1 MAQDKNTTGVA
12 ILGST
17 GSIGRSTLDVI
28 ARNPDRFNVVA
39 LSAHQSIDLLLQQV
53 IQFKPQYVVVTDTA
67 AAAIF
72 KAQLKDITHA
82 PQLLSA
88 ETGLVEVVQ
97 LDAVDSV
104 MAAIVGGAGL
114 PSTLA
119 AAHAGKNVLLANK
132 EALVM
137 AGELLLTAAAE
148 SGARLLPIDSEHNAV
163 LQCLANQ
170 SVSQPMLG
178 VEHITLTASGGPFL
192 KTPLEQLAGVTPEQ
206 ACAHP
211 NWEMGRKIS
220 VDSATMMNKGLEVIE
235 ACFLFKL
242 SPNQVKVLIHPQ
254 SLVHAM
260 VSYCDGSVLAHLGH
274 PDMCVP
280 IAHALGWPERIAS
293 GVAALS
299 LADCANLEFYEPDTE
314 RFPCLTLA
322 LDAQRAG
329 QAATIA
335 LNAANEVAVAAFLQ
349 SAIVYQD
356 IYKAVAIIVEQEEA
370 IKIQTIEDV
379 FRVDASARR
388 EAKRLVAS
396 WT

>member
-1 MAQDKNTTGVA
+1 MAADKNITGVA

-17 GSIGRSTLDVI
+17 GSVGRSTLAVI
-28 ARNPDRFNVVA
+28 ARNPDRFKVVA

-53 IQFKPQYVVVTDTA
+53 IQFRPEYVVVTNA
-67 AAAIF
+67 AAAVRF
-72 KAQLKDITHA
+72 KAQLKDIANA
-82 PQLLSA
+82 PALLSA
-88 ETGLVEVVQ
+88 ENGLIELVQ
-97 LDAVDSV
+97 MEAVDSV

-114 PSTLA
+114 ASTLA
-119 AAHAGKNVLLANK
+119 AADVGKNVLLANK

-137 AGELLLTAAAE
+137 AGELLLTAAAK

-170 SVSQPMLG
+170 SAHQPMRG

-192 KTPLEQLAGVTPEQ
+192 KTPLEQLASVTPEQ

-211 NWEMGRKIS
+211 NWDMGRKIS

-242 SPNQVKVLIHPQ
+242 SPDQVKVLIHPQ
-254 SLVHAM
+254 SLVHAL

-280 IAHALGWPERIAS
+280 IAHALGWPDRIVS
-293 GVAALS
+293 GVASLS
-299 LADCANLEFYEPDTE
+299 LADCANLEFYEPDAE

-322 LDAQRAG
+322 LDAQRTG

-335 LNAANEVAVAAFLQ
+335 LNAANEVAVAAFLK
-349 SAIVYQD
+349 SVIAYRD
-356 IYKAVAIIVEQEEA
+356 IYKVVATIVEQEKA
-370 IKIQTIEDV
+370 IKIQSIEDV
-379 FRVDASARR
+379 IRVDAEARNKA
-388 EAKRLVAS
+388 ERLVAS
-396 WT
+396 WF

>member
-28 ARNPDRFNVVA
+28 ARNPDRFKVVA

-53 IQFKPQYVVVTDTA
+53 IQFKPQYVVVTDA
-67 AAAIF
+67 AAAATF
-72 KAQLKDITHA
+72 KVQLKDIA
-82 PQLLSA
+82 DSPQLLSA
-88 ETGLVEVVQ
+88 ENGLVEVVQ

-119 AAHAGKNVLLANK
+119 AADAGKNVLLANK

-170 SVSQPMLG
+170 YVSQPMLG

-192 KTPLEQLAGVTPEQ
+192 KTPLEQLASVTPEQ

-211 NWEMGRKIS
+211 NWDMGRKIS

-235 ACFLFKL
+235 ACFLFDL

-280 IAHALGWPERIAS
+280 IAHALGWPERITS
-293 GVAALS
+293 GVAPLS
-299 LADCANLEFYEPDTE
+299 LADCANLEFYEPDAE

-335 LNAANEVAVAAFLQ
+335 LNAANEIAVSAFLK

-356 IYKAVAIIVEQEEA
+356 IYKVVATIVEQEEA

-379 FRVDASARR
+379 FRVDARARR
-388 EAKRLVAS
+388 EAERLVTN

>member
-1 MAQDKNTTGVA
+1 MAADKNITGVA

-17 GSIGRSTLDVI
+17 GSVGRSTLAVI
-28 ARNPDRFNVVA
+28 ARNPDRFKVVA

-53 IQFKPQYVVVTDTA
+53 IQFRPEYVVVTNA
-67 AAAIF
+67 AAAVRF
-72 KAQLKDITHA
+72 KAQLKDIANA
-82 PQLLSA
+82 PALLSA
-88 ETGLVEVVQ
+88 ENGLIELVQ
-97 LDAVDSV
+97 MEAVDSV

-114 PSTLA
+114 ASTLA
-119 AAHAGKNVLLANK
+119 AADVGKNVLLANK

-137 AGELLLTAAAE
+137 AGELLLTAAAK

-170 SVSQPMLG
+170 SAHQPMRG

-192 KTPLEQLAGVTPEQ
+192 KTPLEQLASVTPEQ

-211 NWEMGRKIS
+211 NWDMGRKIS

-242 SPNQVKVLIHPQ
+242 SPDQVKVLIHPQ
-254 SLVHAM
+254 SLVHAL

-280 IAHALGWPERIAS
+280 IAHALGWPDRIVS
-293 GVAALS
+293 GVASLS
-299 LADCANLEFYEPDTE
+299 LADCANLEFYEPDAE

-322 LDAQRAG
+322 LDAQRTG

-335 LNAANEVAVAAFLQ
+335 LNAGNEVAVAAFLK
-349 SAIVYQD
+349 SVIAYRD
-356 IYKAVAIIVEQEEA
+356 IYKVVATIVEQEKA
-370 IKIQTIEDV
+370 IKIQSIEDV
-379 FRVDASARR
+379 IRVDAEARNKA
-388 EAKRLVAS
+388 ERLVAS
-396 WT
+396 WF

>member
-28 ARNPDRFNVVA
+28 ARNPDRFKVVA

-53 IQFKPQYVVVTDTA
+53 IQFKPQYVVVTDA
-67 AAAIF
+67 AAAATF
-72 KAQLKDITHA
+72 KVQLKDIA
-82 PQLLSA
+82 DSPQLLSA
-88 ETGLVEVVQ
+88 ENGLVEVVQ

-119 AAHAGKNVLLANK
+119 AADAGKNVLLANK

-192 KTPLEQLAGVTPEQ
+192 KTPLEQLASVTPEQ

-211 NWEMGRKIS
+211 NWDMGRKIS

-235 ACFLFKL
+235 ACFLFDL

-280 IAHALGWPERIAS
+280 IAHALGWPERITS
-293 GVAALS
+293 GVAPLS
-299 LADCANLEFYEPDTE
+299 LADCANLEFYEPDAE

-335 LNAANEVAVAAFLQ
+335 LNAANEIAVSAFLK

-356 IYKAVAIIVEQEEA
+356 IYKVVATIVEQEEA

-379 FRVDASARR
+379 FRVDARARR
-388 EAKRLVAS
+388 EAERLVTN

>member
-1 MAQDKNTTGVA
+1 MAADKNITGVA

-17 GSIGRSTLDVI
+17 GSVGRSTLEVI
-28 ARNPDRFNVVA
+28 ARNPDRFKVVA

-53 IQFKPQYVVVTDTA
+53 IQFRPEYVVVTNA
-67 AAAIF
+67 AAAVRF
-72 KAQLKDITHA
+72 KAQLKDIANA
-82 PQLLSA
+82 PALLSA
-88 ETGLVEVVQ
+88 ENGLIELVQ
-97 LDAVDSV
+97 MEAVDSV

-114 PSTLA
+114 ASTLA
-119 AAHAGKNVLLANK
+119 AADVGKNVLLANK

-137 AGELLLTAAAE
+137 AGELLLTAAAK

-170 SVSQPMLG
+170 SAHQPMRG

-192 KTPLEQLAGVTPEQ
+192 KTPLEQLASVTPEQ

-211 NWEMGRKIS
+211 NWDMGRKIS
-220 VDSATMMNKGLEVIE
+220 VDSATMMNKGLEVID

-242 SPNQVKVLIHPQ
+242 SPDQVKVLIHPQ
-254 SLVHAM
+254 SLVHAL

-280 IAHALGWPERIAS
+280 IAHALGWPDRIVS
-293 GVAALS
+293 GVASLS
-299 LADCANLEFYEPDTE
+299 LADCANLEFYEPDAE

-322 LDAQRAG
+322 LDAQRTG

-335 LNAANEVAVAAFLQ
+335 LNAANEVAVAAFLK
-349 SAIVYQD
+349 SVIAYRD
-356 IYKAVAIIVEQEEA
+356 IYKVVATIVEQEKA
-370 IKIQTIEDV
+370 IKIQSIEDV
-379 FRVDASARR
+379 IRVDAEARNKA
-388 EAKRLVAS
+388 ERLVAS
-396 WT
+396 WF

>member
-28 ARNPDRFNVVA
+28 ACNPDRFKVVA

-53 IQFKPQYVVVTDTA
+53 IQFKPQYVVVTDA
-67 AAAIF
+67 AAAATF
-72 KAQLKDITHA
+72 KVQLKYIADS

-88 ETGLVEVVQ
+88 ENGLVEVVQ

-119 AAHAGKNVLLANK
+119 AADAGKNVLLANK

-192 KTPLEQLAGVTPEQ
+192 KTPLEQLASVTPEQ

-211 NWEMGRKIS
+211 NWDMGRKIS

-235 ACFLFKL
+235 ACFLFDL

-280 IAHALGWPERIAS
+280 IAHALGWPERITS
-293 GVAALS
+293 GVAPLS
-299 LADCANLEFYEPDTE
+299 LADCANLEFYEPDAE

-335 LNAANEVAVAAFLQ
+335 LNAANEIAVSAFLK

-356 IYKAVAIIVEQEEA
+356 IYKVVATIVEQEEA

-379 FRVDASARR
+379 FRVDARARR
-388 EAKRLVAS
+388 EAERLVTN

>member
-1 MAQDKNTTGVA
+1 MTQDKNTTGVA

-17 GSIGRSTLDVI
+17 GSVGRSTLDVI

-39 LSAHQSIDLLLQQV
+39 LSAHQSIELLLQQV
-53 IQFKPQYVVVTDTA
+53 IQFKPEYVVVTDA
-67 AAAIF
+67 AAAATF
-72 KAQLKDITHA
+72 KAQLNGMSDA
-82 PQLLSA
+82 PHLLSA
-88 ETGLVEVVQ
+88 ENGLVEVVQ
-97 LDAVDSV
+97 LQAVDSV

-114 PSTLA
+114 VSTLA

-170 SVSQPMLG
+170 SASQPMLG

-192 KTPLEQLAGVTPEQ
+192 KTPLEQLADVTPAQ

-211 NWEMGRKIS
+211 NWDMGRKIS

-242 SPNQVKVLIHPQ
+242 PPNQVKVLIHPQ
-254 SLVHAM
+254 SLVHAL

-293 GVAALS
+293 GVAPLS
-299 LADCANLEFYEPDTE
+299 LADCANLEFYEPDAE

-335 LNAANEVAVAAFLQ
+335 LNAANEVAVAAFLK
-349 SAIVYQD
+349 SAIAYQD
-356 IYKAVAIIVEQEEA
+356 IYKLVATIVQQEEA

-379 FRVDASARR
+379 SRVDASARR
-388 EAKRLVAS
+388 EAERLVAS

>member
-28 ARNPDRFNVVA
+28 ARNPDRFKVVA

-53 IQFKPQYVVVTDTA
+53 IQFKPQYVVVTDA
-67 AAAIF
+67 AAAATF
-72 KAQLKDITHA
+72 KVQLKDIA
-82 PQLLSA
+82 DSPQLLSA
-88 ETGLVEVVQ
+88 ENGLVEVVQ

-119 AAHAGKNVLLANK
+119 AADAGKNVLLANK

-163 LQCLANQ
+163 LQGLANQ

-192 KTPLEQLAGVTPEQ
+192 KTPLEQLASVTPEQ

-211 NWEMGRKIS
+211 NWDMGRKIS

-235 ACFLFKL
+235 ACFLFDL

-280 IAHALGWPERIAS
+280 IAHALGWPERITS
-293 GVAALS
+293 GVAPLS
-299 LADCANLEFYEPDTE
+299 LADCANLEFYEPDAE

-335 LNAANEVAVAAFLQ
+335 LNAANEIAVSAFLK

-356 IYKAVAIIVEQEEA
+356 IYKVVATIVEQEEA

-379 FRVDASARR
+379 FRVDARARR
-388 EAKRLVAS
+388 EAERLVTN

>member
-1 MAQDKNTTGVA
+1 MAADKNITGVA

-17 GSIGRSTLDVI
+17 GSVGRSTLAVI
-28 ARNPDRFNVVA
+28 ARNPDRFKVVA

-53 IQFKPQYVVVTDTA
+53 IQFRPEYVVVTNA
-67 AAAIF
+67 AAAVRF
-72 KAQLKDITHA
+72 KAQLKDIANA
-82 PQLLSA
+82 PALLSA
-88 ETGLVEVVQ
+88 ENGLIELVQ
-97 LDAVDSV
+97 MEAVDSV

-114 PSTLA
+114 ASTLA
-119 AAHAGKNVLLANK
+119 AADAGKNVLLANK

-137 AGELLLTAAAE
+137 AGELLLTAAAK

-170 SVSQPMLG
+170 SAHQPMRG

-192 KTPLEQLAGVTPEQ
+192 KTPLEQLASVTPEQ

-211 NWEMGRKIS
+211 NWDMGRKIS

-242 SPNQVKVLIHPQ
+242 SPDQVKVLIHPQ
-254 SLVHAM
+254 SLVHAL

-280 IAHALGWPERIAS
+280 IAHALGWPDRIVS
-293 GVAALS
+293 GVASLS
-299 LADCANLEFYEPDTE
+299 LADCANLEFYEPDAE

-322 LDAQRAG
+322 LDAQRTG

-335 LNAANEVAVAAFLQ
+335 LNAANEVAVAAFLK
-349 SAIVYQD
+349 SVIAYRD
-356 IYKAVAIIVEQEEA
+356 IYKVVATIVEQEKA
-370 IKIQTIEDV
+370 IKIQSIEDV
-379 FRVDASARR
+379 IRVDAEARNKA
-388 EAKRLVAS
+388 ERLVAS
-396 WT
+396 WF

>member
-28 ARNPDRFNVVA
+28 ARNPDRFKVVA

-53 IQFKPQYVVVTDTA
+53 IQFKPQYVVVTDA
-67 AAAIF
+67 AAAATF
-72 KAQLKDITHA
+72 KVQLKDIA
-82 PQLLSA
+82 DSPQLLSA
-88 ETGLVEVVQ
+88 ENGLVEVVQ

-119 AAHAGKNVLLANK
+119 AADAGKNVLLANK

-192 KTPLEQLAGVTPEQ
+192 KTPLEQLASVTPEQ

-211 NWEMGRKIS
+211 NWDMGRKIS

-235 ACFLFKL
+235 ACFLFGL

-280 IAHALGWPERIAS
+280 IAHALGWPERITS
-293 GVAALS
+293 GVAPLS
-299 LADCANLEFYEPDTE
+299 LADCANLEFYEPDAE

-335 LNAANEVAVAAFLQ
+335 LNAANEIAVSAFLK

-356 IYKAVAIIVEQEEA
+356 IYKVVATIVEQEEA

-379 FRVDASARR
+379 FRVDARARR
-388 EAKRLVAS
+388 EAERLVTN

>member
-1 MAQDKNTTGVA
+1 MAADKNKTGVA

-17 GSIGRSTLDVI
+17 GSVGRSTLAVI
-28 ARNPDRFNVVA
+28 ARNPDRFKVVA

-53 IQFKPQYVVVTDTA
+53 IQFRPEYVVVTNA
-67 AAAIF
+67 AAAVRF
-72 KAQLKDITHA
+72 KAQLKDIANA
-82 PQLLSA
+82 PALLSA
-88 ETGLVEVVQ
+88 ENGLIELVQ
-97 LDAVDSV
+97 MEAVDSV

-114 PSTLA
+114 ASTLA
-119 AAHAGKNVLLANK
+119 AADVGKNVLLANK

-137 AGELLLTAAAE
+137 AGELLLTAAAK

-170 SVSQPMLG
+170 SAHQPMRG

-192 KTPLEQLAGVTPEQ
+192 KTPLEQLASVTPEQ

-211 NWEMGRKIS
+211 NWDMGRKIS

-242 SPNQVKVLIHPQ
+242 SPDQVKVLIHPQ
-254 SLVHAM
+254 SLVHAL

-280 IAHALGWPERIAS
+280 IAHALGWPDRIVS
-293 GVAALS
+293 GVASLS
-299 LADCANLEFYEPDTE
+299 LADCANLEFYEPDAE

-322 LDAQRAG
+322 LDAQRTG

-335 LNAANEVAVAAFLQ
+335 LNAANEVAVAAFLK
-349 SAIVYQD
+349 SVIAYRD
-356 IYKAVAIIVEQEEA
+356 IYKVVATIVEQEKA
-370 IKIQTIEDV
+370 IKIQSIEDV
-379 FRVDASARR
+379 IRVDAEARNKA
-388 EAKRLVAS
+388 ERLVAS
-396 WT
+396 WF

>member
-28 ARNPDRFNVVA
+28 ARNPDRFKVVA

-53 IQFKPQYVVVTDTA
+53 IQFKPQYVVVTDA
-67 AAAIF
+67 AAAATF
-72 KAQLKDITHA
+72 KVQLKGIADS

-88 ETGLVEVVQ
+88 ENGLVEVVQ

-119 AAHAGKNVLLANK
+119 AADAGKNVLLANK

-192 KTPLEQLAGVTPEQ
+192 KTPLEQLASVTPEQ

-211 NWEMGRKIS
+211 NWDMGRKIS

-235 ACFLFKL
+235 ACFLFDL

-280 IAHALGWPERIAS
+280 IAHALGWPERITS
-293 GVAALS
+293 GVAPLS
-299 LADCANLEFYEPDTE
+299 LADCANLEFYEPDAE

-335 LNAANEVAVAAFLQ
+335 LNAAN
-349 SAIVYQD
+349 
-356 IYKAVAIIVEQEEA
+356 
-370 IKIQTIEDV
+370 
-379 FRVDASARR
+379 
-388 EAKRLVAS
+388 
-396 WT
+396 

>member
-28 ARNPDRFNVVA
+28 ARNPDRFKVVA

-53 IQFKPQYVVVTDTA
+53 IQFKPQYVVVTDA
-67 AAAIF
+67 AAAATF
-72 KAQLKDITHA
+72 KVQLKDIA
-82 PQLLSA
+82 DSPQLLSA
-88 ETGLVEVVQ
+88 ENGLVEVVQ

-119 AAHAGKNVLLANK
+119 AADAGKNVLLANK

-148 SGARLLPIDSEHNAV
+148 SSARLLPIDSEHNAV

-192 KTPLEQLAGVTPEQ
+192 KTPLEQLASVTPEQ

-211 NWEMGRKIS
+211 NWDMGRKIS

-235 ACFLFKL
+235 ACFLFGL

-280 IAHALGWPERIAS
+280 IAHALGWPERITS
-293 GVAALS
+293 GVAPLS
-299 LADCANLEFYEPDTE
+299 LADCANLEFYEPDAE

-335 LNAANEVAVAAFLQ
+335 LNAANEIAVSAFLK

-356 IYKAVAIIVEQEEA
+356 IYKVVATIVEQEEA

-379 FRVDASARR
+379 FRVDARARR
-388 EAKRLVAS
+388 EAERLVTN